1 LETWTIENIG
11 KIEIVKFVQEVNEGV
26 EDFQPL
32 QDFRLPMLVFHQSS
46 KKKKIFCTV

>member
-1 LETWTIENIG
+1 MGVPVTKSG
-11 KIEIVKFVQEVNEGV
+11 GV

-32 QDFRLPMLVFHQSS
+32 QGFRLPMLVFHQLS